1 MTTRIEIAQYVY
13 ESAKAA
19 RDAAVEQAL
28 KAWDVFRMT
37 NGEMDREA
45 DRDRYNQALELHS
58 RATKTAH
65 DIYELTI
72 RPWINEI
79 TEIEQAEQAQREYE
93 SLYGQEE

>member
-1 MTTRIEIAQYVY
+1 MEIAQYVY

-19 RDAAVEQAL
+19 RDATVEQAL

-37 NGEMDREA
+37 HEEMNREA

-65 DIYELTI
+65 NIYELTI
-72 RPWINEI
+72 RPWATEI
-79 TEIEQAEQAQREYE
+79 AEIEQAEQAKREYD